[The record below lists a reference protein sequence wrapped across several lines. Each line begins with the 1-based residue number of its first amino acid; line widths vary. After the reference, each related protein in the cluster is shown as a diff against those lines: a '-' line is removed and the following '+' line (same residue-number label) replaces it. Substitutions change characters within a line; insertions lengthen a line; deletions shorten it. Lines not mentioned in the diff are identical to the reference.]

1 MLVVMELP
9 RTRELLP
16 MVLWR
21 ASSPSTNA
29 ELRELALEAAAEGD
43 PLPHGTLLVT
53 DTQTAGRGRLD
64 RGWETPPGRALAAS
78 LLVRGYGEV
87 DSGGGSAPGGSAPAG
102 SAPGGSAPGGSAPD
116 WGGLGPAWLPLIA
129 GSAVRAALQP
139 FFAIDPTDPTD
150 PTYPGDARKAK
161 RVGTKWPNDVH
172 VRTEDDAMAG
182 SPGKKLCGILCELLP
197 DGSAIVGMGMNLL
210 IPEWELPTER
220 STSLLAA
227 GGDVGELDSFASPG
241 GAELV
246 DRVLA
251 GVAGEL
257 LALAELAGRDPG
269 AIRVRAGRD
278 SLTLGTE
285 VRVHLPNEEVVD
297 GRARALAADGSLTV
311 DLPTGGELIVSAGD
325 VQHLR

>member
-16 MVLWR
+16 TVLWR

-29 ELRELALEAAAEGD
+29 ELRELATEAAAGGD

-78 LLVRGYGEV
+78 LLVRGYGAV
-87 DSGGGSAPGGSAPAG
+87 HGPA
-102 SAPGGSAPGGSAPD
+102 AD
-116 WGGLGPAWLPLIA
+116 WGALGPAWLPLIA
-129 GSAVRAALQP
+129 GSAVRAAFQP
-139 FFAIDPTDPTD
+139 FFSAAAM
-150 PTYPGDARKAK
+150 GDEAM

-172 VRTEDDAMAG
+172 VRTEEDAAAG

-210 IPEWELPTER
+210 IPEEELPTER

-227 GGDVGELDSFASPG
+227 GARLGGARSFADAA
-241 GAELV
+241 GADLV
-246 DRVLA
+246 DRVLSE
-251 GVAGEL
+251 VSREL
-257 LALAELAGRDPG
+257 LALARTAADDPG
-269 AIRVRAGRD
+269 AIRARAARD

-285 VRVHLPNEEVVD
+285 VRVHLPDGEIVD
-297 GRARALAADGSLTV
+297 GRARALAADGSLAV
-311 DLPTGGELIVSAGD
+311 DLPTGGELVVSAGD